1 MLMSLANLPRRFN
14 AVEFRHRE
22 IHQDQIRIRA
32 IRLQHAFSAVGGL
45 DDSIAFRAQPRRQE
59 CPIIRIIVDY
69 RMMEGVLAA
78 MLVVLRSNSNL
89 RSDQIVAHIVRI
101 MEI

>member
-1 MLMSLANLPRRFN
+1 MAKLGVRACTCRANLPRRFN

-69 RMMEGVLAA
+69 KNDGRGFWPPCWL
-78 MLVVLRSNSNL
+78 S
-89 RSDQIVAHIVRI
+89 SDQIQI
-101 MEI
+101 